1 MRLCA
6 NVHRLRAPLVPRGT
20 ASEPSPVLIKTLLQ
34 LHLIRDRLH
43 AADSARYPH
52 RAVDIVAR
60 AHEAA
65 QLNDAL
71 ARLDFDTPGDL
82 KLGIL
87 EIRSDR
93 IARETRVAQ
102 SVECGE
108 QRRGPG
114 ERSNERGRG
123 IESRSARCGH
133 PSHKYSSLKEPA
145 GRAAAYS
152 KARRE

>member
-1 MRLCA
+1 MHCLKLYVCVQAYIGSLGRS
-6 NVHRLRAPLVPRGT
+6 PR
-20 ASEPSPVLIKTLLQ
+20 TLFE

-43 AADSARYPH
+43 AVYGH
-52 RAVDIVAR
+52 RHSHGVLDIAAR

-71 ARLDFDTPGDL
+71 ERLDFDTPGDL

-102 SVECGE
+102 SVEGGE

-123 IESRSARCGH
+123 IESRR
-133 PSHKYSSLKEPA
+133 
-145 GRAAAYS
+145 
-152 KARRE
+152 ARRGYVAEERTDEDGADDT